1 MALRSS
7 VQELPPTSVGHDLER
22 RRLEHRARR
31 LHLVVAALRARASA
45 ASDSGSVPPALHRA
59 LADFTAELA
68 HVRRRLGDRHV
79 RHGA

>member
-1 MALRSS
+1 MSFQTRVHELR
-7 VQELPPTSVGHDLER
+7 PTSVGHDLER

-59 LADFTAELA
+59 LADFSSELA
-68 HVRRRLGDRHV
+68 HVRRRLGERHF
-79 RHGA
+79 RREA